1 MNRTAMIQ
9 VCTFGAAALLAG
21 QCAQSGPDSTGSG
34 GSTGSGNGGTTGDGG
49 KTGGGGTTGLGGAT
63 GTGGAT
69 GAAGSTGAV
78 GGSSGTAGTT
88 GTGGRGTGGAATG
101 TGGAALVINDV
112 VPGLDGFYWEASPS
126 GNTAL
131 AGTNYPFGDP
141 AGGAC
146 LATGT
151 WATSGYTANKML
163 TVGGTPGQRY
173 TVNINVRGVAGTRC
187 YTGGTP
193 ASTAVPN
200 ETGPNNTWYV
210 GGTQFNNSIWNTY
223 EIHVNPPV
231 TGAANVYYANA
242 FPNTGTW
249 CQREATYEVR
259 YNASFPVMG
268 GGTITFTIHD
278 TNCRTLG
285 NCGAIA
291 NTTNTCDAP
300 RTIDMSGVSPAATNF
315 GQPRAVSLG
324 GTNYMVQWLW
334 IDVTSVTSP

>member
-1 MNRTAMIQ
+1 MNRTALIQ
-9 VCTFGAAALLAG
+9 LCTFGAVALLAG
-21 QCAQSGPDSTGSG
+21 QCAQSGPDSS
-34 GSTGSGNGGTTGDGG
+34 
-49 KTGGGGTTGLGGAT
+49 

-69 GAAGSTGAV
+69 GSGTGGATGEAGKTGAGGSGTGGSTGTAGATGMGGSTSGTGGSTGA
-78 GGSSGTAGTT
+78 
-88 GTGGRGTGGAATG
+88 GGRGTGGATG
-101 TGGAALVINDV
+101 SGGAALVINDI

-131 AGTNYPFGDP
+131 SGTNYPFGDP
-141 AGGAC
+141 GGGAC
-146 LATGT
+146 TQTGT
-151 WATSGYTANKML
+151 WATSGYIANKML
-163 TVGGTPGQRY
+163 TVGGTAGQRY

-193 ASTAVPN
+193 ASTAVPS

-210 GGTQFNNSIWNTY
+210 GGAQFNNSIWNTY

-231 TGAANVYYANA
+231 PNAANLYFANA

-285 NCGAIA
+285 NCGASA
-291 NTTNTCDAP
+291 NTTNVCDPTLA

-324 GTNYMVQWLW
+324 GTNYFVQWLW